1 MADLGNSKRAQ
12 VLVDGAPILEADAAQ
27 VSSSANVIAAPAIV
41 NGTVYIV
48 GNLAGECTVNVARAG
63 RSGSLAVTVTNDPLV
78 ITLGTPEPK

>member
-12 VLVDGAPILEADAAQ
+12 LLVDGAPIPEADAAQ
-27 VSSSANVIAAPAIV
+27 VSSTANIIAAPAIV
-41 NGTVYIV
+41 GGTVYIV
-48 GNLAGECTVNVARAG
+48 GNIAGECSINVARNG